1 MMAMGFAGTATAGTV
16 KAGDLTVTDFING
29 TVDDVNPTTGAS
41 FVINQGF
48 TFSNAQ
54 GVAVS
59 PNGTIFVSDIGT
71 STIYEVN
78 PTTGVV
84 TPFSTSANS
93 GPTITRPFEI
103 AFLGNTLYVADGGP
117 ANGTTS
123 AVYTVDASGNR
134 TLVAG

>member
-1 MMAMGFAGTATAGTV
+1 MSRRTAYATVLGLIMAMALAEVATAGQV
-16 KAGDLTVTDFING
+16 NPGDLIVTDFING

-48 TFSNAQ
+48 TFSNPQ

-71 STIYEVN
+71 PAIYEVN

-93 GPTITRPFEI
+93 GPTITR
-103 AFLGNTLYVADGGP
+103 
-117 ANGTTS
+117 
-123 AVYTVDASGNR
+123 
-134 TLVAG
+134 